1 MLRKRLGV
9 EQPGKLR
16 ARWEG
21 PFRMKDEVGKGAYR
35 LEHLEGKKVPH
46 TWNAANLRYYFS

>member
-1 MLRKRLGV
+1 VLRKRLGV